1 MIELILTYL
10 NKVLLFALR
19 KDSLM
24 AFFNLLFV
32 ASLICFGGVMGS
44 YSRGCRDS
52 QNKFSKI
59 RMRIIKELV
68 FIDLV

>member
-1 MIELILTYL
+1 MSSQQKKAAKAAFFCYWLVYMIELILTYL

-32 ASLICFGGVMGS
+32 ASLICFGGVMGAIQ
-44 YSRGCRDS
+44 RLPRLP
-52 QNKFSKI
+52 K
-59 RMRIIKELV
+59 
-68 FIDLV
+68 

>member
-32 ASLICFGGVMGS
+32 ASLICFGGVMGAIPEVAETPKINF
-44 YSRGCRDS
+44 
-52 QNKFSKI
+52 QKI